1 MTTPHLSEQEIYS
14 LERPVQNLLIY
25 YALTSLLLG
34 PFFFLLLLPLYFRY
48 ITLRYRFDEEGV
60 SMRWGIF
67 FRRETNLTYSRIQD
81 IHLMSNFLER
91 WLGLARIKIQT
102 ASGSSQAEMTIE
114 GIEAFEDLR
123 NFLYTRMR
131 GSRSEARPSRGSAG
145 GGGEL
150 SSENLTELTH
160 TLREVA
166 RELRALRQTGGGP
179 AGGVGR

>member
-1 MTTPHLSEQEIYS
+1 MTTPHLSEQEIYA
-14 LERPVQNLLIY
+14 LERPVPNLLIY
-25 YALTSLLLG
+25 YVLTSFLLG
-34 PFFFLLLLPLYFRY
+34 PFFFILLIPLYFRY

-60 SMRWGIF
+60 SMRWGIL

-91 WLGLARIKIQT
+91 WMGLARIKIQT

-123 NFLYTRMR
+123 DFLYTRMR
-131 GSRSEARPSRGSAG
+131 GSRAEGGASRRGSG

-150 SSENLTELTH
+150 SEEHLAELTH
-160 TLREVA
+160 TLKEVA
-166 RELRALRQTGGGP
+166 RELRAMRQTGGGP
-179 AGGVGR
+179 GAES